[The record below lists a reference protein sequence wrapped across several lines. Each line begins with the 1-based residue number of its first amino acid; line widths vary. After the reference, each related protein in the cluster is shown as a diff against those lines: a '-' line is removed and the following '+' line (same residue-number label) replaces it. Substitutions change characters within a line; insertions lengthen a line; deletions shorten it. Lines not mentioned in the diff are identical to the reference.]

1 MQRQPAAAV
10 TGDASP
16 CAGTPPRVRDRRE
29 SETGAAA
36 QQAQRDRESLTHV
49 RLLRSRCA
57 AFFSATVASF
67 WPSLLAITSR
77 KNAHRTSVAAH
88 TAAPART
95 TRAVSLSRCQ
105 RLEMRSGAHRRRGPW
120 PGCARR
126 RRCPPT
132 RAPPR
137 TRRSRAPCASSSP
150 CSAASCARKPRPI
163 TDARHGATLPA
174 WELTTAP
181 AVCGSRTSRPALPP
195 TPRPTPRAASRAPAP
210 RSAPRPRP
218 PR

>member
-1 MQRQPAAAV
+1 MGVNKGSVGTIPSAKAACRGCHGRCVALRRDTAASQRPEQ
-10 TGDASP
+10 
-16 CAGTPPRVRDRRE
+16 PRVRDRSSRCTAE
-29 SETGAAA
+29 RK
-36 QQAQRDRESLTHV
+36 RDQSLVTHV

-67 WPSLLAITSR
+67 WPSLLAITNR

-126 RRCPPT
+126 RRCPPA

-174 WELTTAP
+174 RRGTHHCAGRMWK
-181 AVCGSRTSRPALPP
+181 
-195 TPRPTPRAASRAPAP
+195 
-210 RSAPRPRP
+210 
-218 PR
+218 